1 MGLYG
6 PDTPRPVAME
16 HLVELESLALTA
28 GGITIGRFLQNKNL
42 PDPGTY
48 IGAGKLRQISNYVKE
63 NAIDLIV
70 FDDDLSPTQVRNIQ
84 QQANAKVIDRSGLI
98 LDIFASRAKSA
109 AAKTQV
115 ELAQL
120 QYLLPRLTRAWTHLS
135 RQKGGIGTK
144 GPGETQIETDRRMIS
159 RRIALLEDKLEKL
172 NKQRITQRKGRS
184 YMQRIA
190 LVGYTNAGKSTLMN
204 MLTHTG
210 VLAEDRLFA
219 TLDSTIRKF
228 TIKQQEFLIS
238 DTVGFIRKLPH
249 NLIESFKSTLDEI
262 RDSDIL
268 LHVVD
273 VTSSPVDDYI
283 KVVQDTLREI
293 KAESKPVILV
303 FNKVDKM
310 EDPAGIAGLKL
321 DYPDAVWISA
331 QKGIG
336 LNRLED
342 EIIKV
347 QRSISVK
354 LTLKISVK
362 DYKAVSFI
370 HNVAEVIK
378 ENYEG
383 ENVFISFYI
392 PKKYLGEL
400 KGMIKQNGITP
411 SIVNK

>member
-16 HLVELESLALTA
+16 HLDELESLALTA
-28 GGITIGRFLQNKNL
+28 GGITIGKFLQNKKM
-42 PDPGTY
+42 PDPSTY
-48 IGAGKLRQISNYVKE
+48 IGTGKLGQISNYVKD
-63 NAIDLIV
+63 NRIDLIV

-84 QQANAKVIDRSGLI
+84 RMANAKVMDRSGLI

-144 GPGETQIETDRRMIS
+144 GPGETQIETDRRMIA
-159 RRIALLEDKLEKL
+159 RRIALLEEKLDKL

-184 YMQRIA
+184 GMQRIA

-204 MLTHTG
+204 ALTHTG

-219 TLDSTIRKF
+219 TLDSTVRKF
-228 TIKQQEFLIS
+228 SVKQQEFLIS

-268 LHVVD
+268 LHIVD
-273 VTSSPVDDYI
+273 ASSPFIDDYI
-283 KVVQDTLREI
+283 KVVNETLKEI
-293 KAESKPVILV
+293 NVDSKPVILV
-303 FNKVDKM
+303 FNKADEVNDQSR
-310 EDPAGIAGLKL
+310 IAGLKL
-321 DYPDAVWISA
+321 DYPEAVWISA

-336 LNRLED
+336 LNRLEE
-342 EIIKV
+342 EIIIV
-347 QRSISVK
+347 QRNSSVK
-354 LTLKISVK
+354 QTLKVPVK
-362 DYKAVSFI
+362 EYKTVSFI
-370 HNVAEVIK
+370 HDVAEVIK
-378 ENYEG
+378 ERYEG
-383 ENVFISFYI
+383 ENVYVTFYI

-400 KGMIKQNGITP
+400 NSLIKQSKISSSSMIK
-411 SIVNK
+411 